1 MRKRRDHDMSRIRE
15 AVRALVEGERSDA
28 WITEASGD
36 VLVRLVAPLEML
48 TFQYYLDPPRER
60 HLLRAARVAYEAMED
75 HLDACPAD
83 LAEAFRRLGAAMA
96 ADGGPTVREPA

>member
-1 MRKRRDHDMSRIRE
+1 MSRVRE
-15 AVRALVEGERSDA
+15 AVRGLVETERDDA
-28 WITEASGD
+28 WLTEVPDD

-60 HLLRAARVAYEAMED
+60 HLVRAARVACEAMED

-83 LAEAFRRLGAAMA
+83 LAEAFRHLRAAMA
-96 ADGGPTVREPA
+96 PAQDGGPTLKEPA